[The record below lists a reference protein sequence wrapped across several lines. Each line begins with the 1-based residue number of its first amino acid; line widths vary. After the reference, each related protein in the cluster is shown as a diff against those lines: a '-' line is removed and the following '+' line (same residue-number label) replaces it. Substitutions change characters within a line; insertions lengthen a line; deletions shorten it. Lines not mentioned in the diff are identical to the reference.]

1 MKHPRK
7 SSPGWSPGC
16 VTTDLLLEG
25 SPRLAALLAAPA
37 LALPILLLASG
48 LTYSVWASLGSV
60 LLTAAAVPEWSRVCL
75 CRGPLAP
82 RRLRFTEEGQFRLD
96 LTGGRSE
103 IVSLAPQS
111 VIAGPWLLL
120 VLTSANTGGESVR
133 KRPAPV
139 RHRVVIDRAEVEP
152 ALFAALMRSVRRL
165 ASGPAGSRRALVS
178 RIDPS

>member
-1 MKHPRK
+1 MKHPRQ
-7 SSPGWSPGC
+7 SLPGWSPGC
-16 VTTDLLLEG
+16 VATDLLLDG
-25 SPRLAALLAAPA
+25 SPRLAALLAVPA
-37 LALPILLLASG
+37 LALPVLLLASG
-48 LTYSVWASLGSV
+48 LTYSVWASLGSL

-103 IVSLAPQS
+103 TVSLAPQS

-120 VLTSANTGGESVR
+120 ILTTVSTGGEPIP
-133 KRPAPV
+133 KRPSPV
-139 RHRVVIDRAEVEP
+139 RHRVVVDRAGVAP
-152 ALFAALMRSVRRL
+152 AQFAALMRSVRRV